1 MPRGEYE
8 PRYGELPREERLKD
22 ALQTLEHG
30 IDSILSSE
38 EFASY
43 LQTLARFHSYSF
55 GNVLLI
61 RAQRPDATRVAG
73 YRKWLEL
80 GRQVKKGEQGI
91 KILVPYKHKGPIA
104 EEAEGHSVV
113 VRGFGVGTV
122 FDVSQTEGDPL
133 PDPPAVERID
143 GASDRGM
150 RLLVDLLDYLEL
162 QNVPVAR
169 ENTKPANGYF
179 DPRRRHVALDVDLDG
194 DQATKTLTHE
204 ACHVMAGHTLGMNSQ
219 DVETVAES
227 TAFVVLSHYGIDSSG
242 YIFPYV
248 AGWAQDRATLKRN
261 LGAVQGTAHR
271 IIVELEGVG
280 LLT

>member
-1 MPRGEYE
+1 MPRGEYG
-8 PRYGELPREERLKD
+8 PRHQELPREERLKD

-38 EFASY
+38 GFASY

-91 KILVPYKHKGPIA
+91 KILIPFKHKATVA
-104 EEAEGHSVV
+104 EEDRENDFIVK
-113 VRGFGVGTV
+113 GFGVGTV
-122 FDVSQTEGDPL
+122 FDVTQTDGDPL
-133 PDPPAVERID
+133 PDPPAVERVG
-143 GASDRGM
+143 GASNQGM
-150 RLLVDLLDYLEL
+150 RLFVDLIDYLEL
-162 QNVPVAR
+162 QNVSVTR

-179 DPRRRHVALDVDLDG
+179 DPKRRRVALDVDLDG
-194 DQATKTLTHE
+194 DQATKTVTHE
-204 ACHVMAGHTLGMNSQ
+204 ACHVIAGHALGMDSR

-227 TAFVVLSHYGIDSSG
+227 ASFVVLNHYGIDSSG
-242 YIFPYV
+242 YTFPYV

-261 LGAVQGTAHR
+261 LGAVQQTAHR
-271 IIVELEGVG
+271 IIVDLEGEIE
-280 LLT
+280 

>member
-1 MPRGEYE
+1 MPRGEQG

-38 EFASY
+38 GFTSY

-80 GRQVKKGEQGI
+80 GRQVRKGEQGI
-91 KILVPYKHKGPIA
+91 KILVPFKRKAVVA
-104 EEAEGHSVV
+104 EEDGEDVV
-113 VRGFGVGTV
+113 VKGFGVGTV
-122 FDVSQTEGDPL
+122 FDVSQTDGDPL
-133 PDPPAVERID
+133 PDPPAVERIG

-150 RLLVDLLDYLEL
+150 RLFVDLLDYLEL
-162 QNVPVAR
+162 QDVPVAR

-179 DPRRRHVALDVDLDG
+179 DPKRRHVALDVDLDG
-194 DQATKTLTHE
+194 DQAAKTLTHE
-204 ACHVMAGHTLGMNSQ
+204 ACHVVAGHTLGMDSR

-227 TAFVVLSHYGIDSSG
+227 AAFVVLNHYGIDSSG
-242 YIFPYV
+242 YTFPYV
-248 AGWAQDRATLKRN
+248 AGWARDRTILKRN
-261 LGAVQGTAHR
+261 LGAVQQAAHR
-271 IIVELEGVG
+271 IIVDLEGEG
-280 LLT
+280 E